1 MAASFLCG
9 LPEQKIRK
17 IELENV
23 EISFAEQAREGVPA
37 MMEGVEACSRQGFT
51 VMNVDT
57 LICKNVTI
65 TGQKGDAFIMSNI
78 DYFEET

>member
-1 MAASFLCG
+1 
-9 LPEQKIRK
+9 
-17 IELENV
+17 
-23 EISFAEQAREGVPA
+23 
-37 MMEGVEACSRQGFT
+37 MMEGVETCSRQGFT

-78 DYFEET
+78 DYFEVV